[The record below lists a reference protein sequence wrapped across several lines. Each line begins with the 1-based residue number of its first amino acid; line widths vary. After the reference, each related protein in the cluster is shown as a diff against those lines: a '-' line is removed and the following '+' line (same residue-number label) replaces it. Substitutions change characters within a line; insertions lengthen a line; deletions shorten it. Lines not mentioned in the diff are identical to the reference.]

1 MNDAE
6 FYDLFSQDEDYVK
19 GVIDGIRADAE
30 VIFENGGSFQ
40 DVYQLVLDDITAA
53 PFQNV
58 RDYFAIMVT
67 ATVMD
72 LIVGA
77 EDVPDEV

>member
-1 MNDAE
+1 
-6 FYDLFSQDEDYVK
+6 
-19 GVIDGIRADAE
+19 
-30 VIFENGGSFQ
+30 
-40 DVYQLVLDDITAA
+40 VLDDITAA